1 MLPNLTISF
10 AGHTIH
16 LSNFDLALGCAVIFA
31 LAIVELAFALGKRAA
46 SRRASLISDKIAGQ
60 VERIERL
67 LQRITADMAARP
79 DTRCSASDEG
89 SPNVPAPQ
97 RAEWRKAKSKPSIPY
112 SMFGR

>member
-46 SRRASLISDKIAGQ
+46 SRRASLMSDQIADQ

-67 LQRITADMAARP
+67 LQRIAADMAARL

-89 SPNVPAPQ
+89 SLNVRAPQ
-97 RAEWRKAKSKPSIPY
+97 PAEWQKANLKPSIPY